1 MCLFKNNRSTA
12 HKVLL
17 SNRKWPYSK
26 QNFKR
31 VQNILRDLEWVT
43 PRESQLYELLYDL
56 LQCEEERNLIEELL
70 RKVIFLSDDDMRS
83 KVGEIADVILNQWKC
98 SENDTVIVGAKNN
111 DSADGGDVFIYYL
124 RNYLGWKESRVR
136 TTYNILSEGE
146 YITRVIIADDFIG
159 TGKRMHEVISPIKG
173 EYRNLQVYFV
183 SVGMMESIVKKEY
196 PAILKCT
203 HYVPVIVSPGMNHEK
218 DKRVALMTQIESY
231 LAQRWKDLSLDSY
244 HLGYKKSGA
253 LYWNR
258 ALRVPNNVYP
268 VFWWGAKADGTPFN
282 PIMSVK

>member
-70 RKVIFLSDDDMRS
+70 RKVIFLSYEDMQEKARN
-83 KVGEIADVILNQWKC
+83 IADVILNVWGC
-98 SENDTVIVGAKNN
+98 IEEETMIVGAKKRDN
-111 DSADGGDVFIYYL
+111 ADGGDLLIYNL
-124 RNYLGWKESRVR
+124 RNYLCWKERRLR
-136 TTYNILSEGE
+136 TTYQCLQDKALDVKNI
-146 YITRVIIADDFIG
+146 IIADDFTG
-159 TGKRMHEVISPIKG
+159 TGERMDKAIKKVREFAPG
-173 EYRNLQVYFV
+173 AYIRFV
-183 SVGMMESIVKKEY
+183 SIGMMDAMVKKSY
-196 PAILKCT
+196 PDVLNYT
-203 HYVPVIVSPGMNHEK
+203 HFAPVLVRSGMNHEN
-218 DKRVALMTQIESY
+218 DKRVELMTRIESY

-253 LYWNR
+253 LYWNG

-282 PIMSVK
+282 PIMGV